1 MLWAKITGTND
12 GWFIAVEDVDQSF
25 SMGRMMSQ
33 QRLENEEKKLKGAQ
47 KMKDKDEEKIEP
59 KKTIEK
65 RAEKKQAVEK
75 SWEIEEEGE
84 LAVDLYETESD
95 IFLYSAMAGVNEK
108 DLDITVED
116 DVATIR
122 GKRHVDREYEATHS
136 YLNECFWGSFS
147 RTLILPQPVIPDQ
160 TKAYLKNGILCMRMP
175 KKNYKEK
182 ATIRLDREE

>member
-1 MLWAKITGTND
+1 MLWARITGAND
-12 GWFIAVEDVDQSF
+12 EWFIAVEEADQSF
-25 SMGRMMSQ
+25 SMNKIIGQPRVEEDEKESKDA
-33 QRLENEEKKLKGAQ
+33 RTTKTEKKSEQ
-47 KMKDKDEEKIEP
+47 KKTVEKIV
-59 KKTIEK
+59 
-65 RAEKKQAVEK
+65 EKKQAEEK
-75 SWEIEEEGE
+75 SWQIDEEGE

-122 GKRHVDREYEATHS
+122 GKRHIDREYEATHS

-147 RTLILPQPVIPDQ
+147 RTLILPQPVIPEQ

-175 KKNYKEK
+175 KKNYREK
-182 ATIRLDREE
+182 ATIRPENREE